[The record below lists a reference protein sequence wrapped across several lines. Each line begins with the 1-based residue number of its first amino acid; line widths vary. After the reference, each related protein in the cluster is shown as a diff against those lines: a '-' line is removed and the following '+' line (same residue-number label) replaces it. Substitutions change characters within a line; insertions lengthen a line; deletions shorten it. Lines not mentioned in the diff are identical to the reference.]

1 MDDRARDWLRGYA
14 AQRGLVLDCFDVL
27 VVERAGARELLEVVG
42 QAQLKIDT
50 WQWQRHGPGTL
61 QKPWRGASS

>member
-50 WQWQRHGPGTL
+50 WQ
-61 QKPWRGASS
+61 